1 MCTRKRKQED
11 EELVALP
18 SDVSE
23 DEEEYESS
31 GNEKPVVGGSSDED
45 EDEEAEEDA
54 EDEVEEVEAP
64 VKQPAKQPPN
74 KKRKTAPVSADK
86 VPADEDEVEDDEK
99 NGVDVPDNDGVVIED
114 VEDSAEEDAIAESA
128 PATKVKEA
136 KRAAAPA
143 ENDLE

>member
-1 MCTRKRKQED
+1 MRDLMHLLFPRLSYLVSPISQNALYLACTR
-11 EELVALP
+11 
-18 SDVSE
+18 SE
-23 DEEEYESS
+23 TDNIES
-31 GNEKPVVGGSSDED
+31 P
-45 EDEEAEEDA
+45 
-54 EDEVEEVEAP
+54 EVEA
-64 VKQPAKQPPN
+64 PAKQPPN

-99 NGVDVPDNDGVVIED
+99 NGVDVPDDDGIVIED

-143 ENDLE
+143 ENDLEEVDELAGAEVDEEE